1 LNRNKVIEIIS
12 GIDLNRNK
20 VIEIISGIDLNRNKV
35 IETHNYKLAIILW
48 NK

>member
-35 IETHNYKLAIILW
+35 IEIHIYKLAMILW